1 MVIFVHVCRHIHA
14 PKSDIFT
21 SRVQPLFTST
31 YTYMHQNTHIHG
43 THRQCLCA
51 CADGCTP
58 KGRGSHHN
66 VQDTYI
72 VLYAEQKHENT
83 CWLRICAP
91 RTQVLPHTCMPL
103 RVFMMGMAF
112 RNSGSRQLLL
122 DAAVERDGQHCLAPP
137 RLAPTRPTARPRPP
151 PPAVSSGRV
160 RWLCVMLCLSSVSIF
175 PSVPARETP
184 RRLPG
189 SSKPWILINSLP

>member
-1 MVIFVHVCRHIHA
+1 
-14 PKSDIFT
+14 
-21 SRVQPLFTST
+21 
-31 YTYMHQNTHIHG
+31 MHQNTHIHG

-122 DAAVERDGQHCLAPP
+122 DAAVERDDSTAWHPLAWP
-137 RLAPTRPTARPRPP
+137 RPGPLPAPAPRPP
-151 PPAVSSGRV
+151 QCLQGESGGCVLCSACPRSQFSHLYLREKRPDVSQDLLNHGSR
-160 RWLCVMLCLSSVSIF
+160 STAF
-175 PSVPARETP
+175 PDP
-184 RRLPG
+184 
-189 SSKPWILINSLP
+189 SLFFI